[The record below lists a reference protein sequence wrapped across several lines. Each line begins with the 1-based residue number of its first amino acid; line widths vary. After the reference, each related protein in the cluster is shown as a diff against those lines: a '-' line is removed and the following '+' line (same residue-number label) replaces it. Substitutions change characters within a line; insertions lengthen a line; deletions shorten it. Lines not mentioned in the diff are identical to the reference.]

1 MYTFAPIFVIL
12 GYRTNDKPLLKA
24 TESAVGDIA

>member
-12 GYRTNDKPLLKA
+12 GYRTNDKPPLKA
-24 TESAVGDIA
+24 TESVVADIA

>member
-12 GYRTNDKPLLKA
+12 GYRTNDKPPLKA
-24 TESAVGDIA
+24 TESVRSDIA